1 MSVILLRKNASIHLT
16 TSYKSFLSHFLIP
29 VILSANG
36 CSETSKMIQNDHQ
49 IVFPVEQGGTSRWD
63 AGWAEILTIH
73 SRPGVLPVTRNCL
86 SKLVFFSLLLWALST
101 FFPQL
106 TTDTKAFRLAI
117 VCFSCL
123 VNRSTKCNVP
133 WATLNRF
140 TVICCVQG
148 TQVLWSLRVVF
159 VRHDGEMKVCFA
171 VAPSLLRERVER
183 RWLQFACSSVAE
195 MNGWHLWFH

>member
-1 MSVILLRKNASIHLT
+1 MQWN
-16 TSYKSFLSHFLIP
+16 F
-29 VILSANG
+29 
-36 CSETSKMIQNDHQ
+36 QNDPKRSSDCLSSGTGRHQ
-49 IVFPVEQGGTSRWD
+49 QMGCRVSWDINNSQQTRCTTGYKKLPVK
-63 AGWAEILTIH
+63 I
-73 SRPGVLPVTRNCL
+73 GVLFLCY
-86 SKLVFFSLLLWALST
+86 SEHWAL